1 MADILTRDAF
11 LAVDD
16 RRFVEV
22 PIPEWSGTVRLAS
35 LTAAQLLEYHERSKA
50 PGGDHV
56 AWLLVASLVD
66 AKGDR
71 LLTADDLPKL
81 QEKSP
86 AVVLRLYREASK
98 LNVLTAEAA
107 EEQRGN

>member
-1 MADILTRDAF
+1 MADILTRDAI
-11 LAVDD
+11 LTVDD

-22 PIPEWSGTVRLAS
+22 PIPEWGGTVRLSS
-35 LTAAQLLEYHERSKA
+35 LTAAQLLEYHEIVKK

-66 AKGDR
+66 AAGER
-71 LLTADDLPKL
+71 LLGPEHAAKL

-86 AVVLRLYREASK
+86 AVVLRLYHEAAK